1 MKRSA
6 RIGAGG
12 ASSSLLD
19 NYPIPL
25 SERQRSILLYLATGL
40 SDRSAANRM
49 AISERTLQRELK
61 ELMSAWGV
69 SSRLQLGVHIALR
82 GLHS

>member
-1 MKRSA
+1 MSLGGARSA
-6 RIGAGG
+6 
-12 ASSSLLD
+12 LLD
-19 NYPIPL
+19 NCPTSL
-25 SERQRSILLYLATGL
+25 SERQRSMLLHLARGL
-40 SDRSAANRM
+40 SDRSVANRM

-69 SSRLQLGVHIALR
+69 SSRLQLGVQIALR

>member
-1 MKRSA
+1 MKTNTKIA
-6 RIGAGG
+6 RGG

-19 NYPIPL
+19 HCPASL
-25 SERQRSILLYLATGL
+25 SERQRSMLLHLARGL
-40 SDRSAANRM
+40 SDRSVANRM

-69 SSRLQLGVHIALR
+69 SSRLQLGVQIALR